1 MSDAIRA
8 TVVFSTA
15 DDPSDKGLY
24 PFDYEH
30 KSNAYLVQADLT
42 LAEYGECLPATA
54 DGWRVLVAEQ
64 VRRIHGVR
72 TLAVYSVELH
82 LVGER

>member
-8 TVVFSTA
+8 TVVFSTT
-15 DDPSDKGLY
+15 DDPSCTGLY

-30 KSNAYLVQADLT
+30 ESDAYLVKADLA

-54 DGWRVLVAEQ
+54 EGWRHKAAEMI
-64 VRRIHGVR
+64 RRIHGVR
-72 TLAVYSVELH
+72 TLAVYSVLLH